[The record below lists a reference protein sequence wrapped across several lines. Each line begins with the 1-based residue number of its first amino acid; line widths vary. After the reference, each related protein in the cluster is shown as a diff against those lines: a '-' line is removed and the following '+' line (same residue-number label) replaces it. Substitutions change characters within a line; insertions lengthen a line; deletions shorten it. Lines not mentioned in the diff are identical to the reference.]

1 MLGNKMR
8 HDLDKLVCP
17 HAIATVRIASQL
29 IVNGAV
35 SCLVERFIQVMAHL
49 AVYNRIA
56 GKVEQ

>member
-1 MLGNKMR
+1 MR